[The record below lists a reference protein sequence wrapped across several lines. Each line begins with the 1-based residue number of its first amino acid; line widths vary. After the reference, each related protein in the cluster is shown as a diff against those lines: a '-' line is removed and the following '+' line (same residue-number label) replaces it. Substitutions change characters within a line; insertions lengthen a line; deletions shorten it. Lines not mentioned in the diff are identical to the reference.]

1 MKNQKIAVR
10 IHLKK
15 SGGKLDEITLAVNGT
30 LMRGLSLNKNLL
42 DQNEEFVPES
52 KTSSEYRMWSIQD
65 EYPAM
70 LRDEKEGKKID
81 VELWKLSSDSLLPIL
96 LSD

>member
-1 MKNQKIAVR
+1 M
-10 IHLKK
+10 
-15 SGGKLDEITLAVNGT
+15 DEITLAVNGT

-70 LRDEKEGKKID
+70 HRDEKEGKKID
-81 VELWKLSSDSLLPIL
+81 VELWKLSSDSLIPIL